1 MTADEPT
8 APRRLAPPESFP
20 TVPEEFP
27 TGPDQPPTT
36 APEELPAPS
45 STVPEELPAR
55 NEPEA
60 SRRAA
65 DAQLDQPGPIATL
78 DAPPVPVVGVPD
90 NPRTGE
96 PRVPRTVLAASAL
109 SFLAVAG
116 VTIGLLWVYWDA
128 VPKENFANASWLMG
142 RFVTEPGSAARVLLA
157 VAVTAIA
164 LLIAIP
170 MALTGYYAWAGYRW
184 SRISGTVGAVL
195 SFGALTLNVCAWSTI
210 PLAVVAAG
218 LLWTPPASRY
228 FVAWWARR
236 HPQQVF
242 APPTVDVYYGP
253 LPKYRTD

>member
-1 MTADEPT
+1 MSKSISLANRILIGMAIGIVAALFTLGIGHFH
-8 APRRLAPPESFP
+8 AP
-20 TVPEEFP
+20 
-27 TGPDQPPTT
+27 
-36 APEELPAPS
+36 
-45 STVPEELPAR
+45 
-55 NEPEA
+55 
-60 SRRAA
+60 
-65 DAQLDQPGPIATL
+65 TL
-78 DAPPVPVVGVPD
+78 DLMRKVSTAVFDPFGQVFLRMLFFVVMPLVFASLTAGVVQLGRPD
-90 NPRTGE
+90 RIGPLALRTF
-96 PRVPRTVLAASAL
+96 AMFFANMAI
-109 SFLAVAG
+109 G

-195 SFGALTLNVCAWSTI
+195 SFGALTLNVYAWSTI